1 MKWKSLVSIAVYRF
15 EVDSGNPRPP
25 KLEPITM
32 IWLQEGWD
40 LGAEFF
46 AAEGLGCPG
55 DPSETPNINFSTKSP
70 KP

>member
-1 MKWKSLVSIAVYRF
+1 MENQTTWKMKWKSLVSIAVYRF

-25 KLEPITM
+25 KLEPTTM

-46 AAEGLGCPG
+46 AA
-55 DPSETPNINFSTKSP
+55 
-70 KP
+70 